1 MPPRRAPAREAPS
14 IAVRGCAGVHG
25 GLYSVCSVKLPPGA
39 ARCGGSKEATVGI
52 VPEESTRMKR
62 WTLSL
67 LALAVAGCTTYK
79 LWTET
84 DSDERAGMIQ
94 LSYEYRRFE
103 NPQVD
108 ERGGIEMAKER
119 CIG

>member
-1 MPPRRAPAREAPS
+1 MTRWP
-14 IAVRGCAGVHG
+14 
-25 GLYSVCSVKLPPGA
+25 
-39 ARCGGSKEATVGI
+39 I
-52 VPEESTRMKR
+52 V
-62 WTLSL
+62 LV
-67 LALAVAGCTTYK
+67 ALGVAGCTTYK

-84 DSDERAGMIQ
+84 DSDERIGMIQ

-119 CIG
+119 CAGWGLGNGALRDGEENSCIDGTKSNCAKWRVTRTYRCTKAK

>member
-1 MPPRRAPAREAPS
+1 MMRW
-14 IAVRGCAGVHG
+14 
-25 GLYSVCSVKLPPGA
+25 L
-39 ARCGGSKEATVGI
+39 TV
-52 VPEESTRMKR
+52 
-62 WTLSL
+62 L
-67 LALAVAGCTTYK
+67 LALGVAGCTTYK

-119 CIG
+119 CAGWGYATARREGEESTCLNGTKSDCSKWRVTREYRCVKNK